1 MLGAE
6 GDAGVV
12 DGPGVLQPLLER
24 GHPCVELVHRDAGL
38 PGEQTHDSAGLK
50 EPQYQVGNLVFLSHA
65 ENVQYSRDSLDIK
78 KTAYIFYFETRKMF
92 LHPQWLTPK

>member
-24 GHPCVELVHRDAGL
+24 GHPRVEFVHRDAGL
-38 PGEQTHDSAGLK
+38 PGEQTHDGAGLK
-50 EPQYQVGNLVFLSHA
+50 EPQYQVEDFVFLSH
-65 ENVQYSRDSLDIK
+65 EKNVQYLTDS
-78 KTAYIFYFETRKMF
+78 
-92 LHPQWLTPK
+92 